1 MSLQE
6 RFTEIE
12 QALRDVASEDA
23 KLNKVRACVYRDGN
37 TLKIG
42 YEVYAYIGNKL
53 CFGSAES
60 PGKAIDEVVDCFN
73 SISKQ
78 TSEVVELKEEEA
90 L

>member
-6 RFTEIE
+6 QFAETE
-12 QALRDVASEDA
+12 QALRDATSEDV
-23 KLNKVRACVYRDGN
+23 KLNKVRLCVYRDGN
-37 TLKIG
+37 TLKTE
-42 YEVYAYIGNKL
+42 YEAYAYIGNKL